1 MLAPSQRFPD
11 EPAESVSL
19 HGRTGAAS
27 ALETP
32 WPSLDLTEQL
42 FGRPAVSVILD
53 NPAGPAL
60 DHRDLLRTWPED
72 AERGITPRR
81 VEGASQCLPPLS

>member
-11 EPAESVSL
+11 EPAEPVSL
-19 HGRTGAAS
+19 HGRTGAAP

-32 WPSLDLTEQL
+32 WPSLDVTEQL

-53 NPAGPAL
+53 KRACPAL
-60 DHRDLLRTWPED
+60 VHPDLLRTWPED
-72 AERGITPRR
+72 AERDVSPRN
-81 VEGASQCLPPLS
+81 VEGASLRRSALS